1 MSVLSKN
8 VIEKEFANFLS
19 YYIKENLGRG
29 PRETKIKI
37 TDNVLVFF
45 MKGILTPMER
55 NILKSSEG
63 LPVALEAR
71 RLYLQGT
78 GKERINAFEKIVG
91 LKIIEHYEA
100 WKLEE
105 DAAVGVLVFEE
116 NIT

>member
-1 MSVLSKN
+1 MNVLSKN
-8 VIEKEFANFLS
+8 AIEKEFANFLS

-55 NILKSSEG
+55 NILKSSDG
-63 LPVALEAR
+63 LPIALEAR
-71 RLYLQGT
+71 RLYLKGAGQ
-78 GKERINAFEKIVG
+78 ERIQAFEKIVG
-91 LKIIEHYEA
+91 MKIVEHYEA